1 VIEDIYIK
9 LKKELEEKK
18 SSIENT
24 IIEAGRAYINR
35 NTAENEL
42 KTLQEKAE
50 KQKDQFEKECHELN
64 RTIQYDKKFKEFLKE
79 KQKEKEQLEKLEREI
94 QVNQQIIDEK
104 KANNEAINKEYTHS
118 AQKEEEIKTAFDRI
132 KSETGINECE
142 ELLPLFV
149 NLHEKNTTMNIFVNE
164 LTKDLEQIDVEISKV
179 KEEIK
184 NYNTKG
190 ATKDVRKHELKVSLS
205 EKIVQEEKKKEILR
219 VQYEKSLE
227 TMQIIKGYL
236 ENILE
241 AIGVSPEQITGLKNS
256 AVTEENLM
264 HYFGI
269 LEQKGIEIVSEY
281 SKLIAEQIRL
291 DKGDQPEINQQIDN

>member
-1 VIEDIYIK
+1 
-9 LKKELEEKK
+9 
-18 SSIENT
+18 
-24 IIEAGRAYINR
+24 
-35 NTAENEL
+35 
-42 KTLQEKAE
+42 
-50 KQKDQFEKECHELN
+50 
-64 RTIQYDKKFKEFLKE
+64 LKE

-94 QVNQQIIDEK
+94 QINQQIIDEK
-104 KANNEAINKEYTHS
+104 KANNEAINQEYQHS
-118 AQKEEEIKTAFDRI
+118 AKKELEIKEAFERI
-132 KSETGINECE
+132 KQETGINECE

-164 LTKDLEQIDVEISKV
+164 LTKDLEEIDKEIAKV

-184 NYNTKG
+184 CYNTKG

-241 AIGVSPEQITGLKNS
+241 SIGVPQEKIQG
-256 AVTEENLM
+256 
-264 HYFGI
+264 
-269 LEQKGIEIVSEY
+269 
-281 SKLIAEQIRL
+281 
-291 DKGDQPEINQQIDN
+291 

>member
-1 VIEDIYIK
+1 
-9 LKKELEEKK
+9 
-18 SSIENT
+18 
-24 IIEAGRAYINR
+24 
-35 NTAENEL
+35 
-42 KTLQEKAE
+42 
-50 KQKDQFEKECHELN
+50 
-64 RTIQYDKKFKEFLKE
+64 
-79 KQKEKEQLEKLEREI
+79 
-94 QVNQQIIDEK
+94 
-104 KANNEAINKEYTHS
+104 
-118 AQKEEEIKTAFDRI
+118 
-132 KSETGINECE
+132 
-142 ELLPLFV
+142 
-149 NLHEKNTTMNIFVNE
+149 M
-164 LTKDLEQIDVEISKV
+164 